1 MEISDSAVEMF
12 YITLEILHKT
22 ARFRYHPIS
31 IWRFHGILPGDFA
44 YSKKTIDTPRSRIHL
59 RQKLTSKT

>member
-1 MEISDSAVEMF
+1 METSDLAVEIF
-12 YITLEILHKT
+12 YMTVEILHKT

-44 YSKKTIDTPRSRIHL
+44 YSKKTIDTPRCRFHL
-59 RQKLTSKT
+59 RQKLTFKT